1 MLYFIILFK
10 KDGLFIK
17 LCKSNLSIINLSN
30 LIQYFSKYQSGE
42 NIGKRNVIVFIFE
55 SNTFEIS
62 YNVHYISNDSRISL
76 LNQTWFKEAYWQ
88 KVYHQFRLKFL
99 NMICSAVY
107 YNVVKNIYVFE
118 LWHLSISFFLFCN
131 IFIQIPS
138 WQHNVIKIYH
148 I

>member
-17 LCKSNLSIINLSN
+17 LCKSNLSIIHLSN

-42 NIGKRNVIVFIFE
+42 NIGKRNVIVFTIWVEYFWDIVQCTLHIE
-55 SNTFEIS
+55 RLSYKPSKSNLIQGGLLTKTISSVQAEI
-62 YNVHYISNDSRISL
+62 
-76 LNQTWFKEAYWQ
+76 
-88 KVYHQFRLKFL
+88 L
-99 NMICSAVY
+99 NMICLAVY

-138 WQHNVIKIYH
+138 CQHNVIKIYH

>member
-17 LCKSNLSIINLSN
+17 LCKSNLSIIHLSN

-42 NIGKRNVIVFIFE
+42 NIGKRNLIVFTIWVEYFWD
-55 SNTFEIS
+55 I
-62 YNVHYISNDSRISL
+62 VHWHYISNDSRISL

-99 NMICSAVY
+99 NMICLAVY

-138 WQHNVIKIYH
+138 CQHNVIKIYH